1 MSQDN
6 VLKKEFKKHDVQRL
20 RNVLT
25 GKAGER
31 TTEGVGY
38 TKAKEFYK
46 EGDVWTEM
54 GREWTIKDGLKQNL
68 TKLDRA
74 KSLAMPMFCPSC
86 SKVMNHAHDKL
97 FWATKRYCR
106 NCQIEFETD
115 LKINGQSQDI
125 SKNAYT
131 QYEISVNNEAI
142 DKTKQDYKDWVEEML
157 NTNNTSFVTEA
168 GDVENWKGGVNK
180 KLAQKSMD
188 EAFEALDKMKINPK
202 L

>member
-1 MSQDN
+1 
-6 VLKKEFKKHDVQRL
+6 
-20 RNVLT
+20 
-25 GKAGER
+25 
-31 TTEGVGY
+31 
-38 TKAKEFYK
+38 
-46 EGDVWTEM
+46 M
-54 GREWTIKDGLKQNL
+54 GREWTIKDGLKQNI
-68 TKLDRA
+68 TKLDKA

-86 SKVMNHAHDKL
+86 NNIMNHAHDKI

-106 NCQIEFETD
+106 NCQIDFETN
-115 LKINGQSQDI
+115 LKIEGQSQDI

-131 QYEISVNNEAI
+131 QYEISVINEGI
-142 DKTKQDYKDWVEEML
+142 EKTKQGYKAWVEEML

-202 L
+202 S